1 MLHALVIEG
10 QQFLLIQ
17 SKDTHRLREMF
28 LRFHIKDQNEGHF
41 V

>member
-1 MLHALVIEG
+1 MLHALIIEG